1 MPVTLKKVT
10 IPVTPA
16 VPIPE
21 EVVPTPLRARTF
33 DEIPTLYDPSIL
45 DDVVDKP
52 EIVKVSLLLK
62 LCGLSE
68 KITYSPFLLEGVI
81 STPVMELVATLTLLT
96 DLPAK

>member
-1 MPVTLKKVT
+1 MTLKKVT
-10 IPVTPA
+10 IPVTPT

-33 DEIPTLYDPSIL
+33 DEIPTLYAPSIL

-52 EIVKVSLLLK
+52 EITKVSLLLK

-68 KITYSPFLLEGVI
+68 KIIYSPFCLRVLFQ
-81 STPVMELVATLTLLT
+81 LQ
-96 DLPAK
+96 